1 MRPVICLIQR
11 LYVRLHGSKVR
22 VDRRTLLRVLHYSF
36 QNASSARCRAAL
48 KERLAADT
56 LRTSH
61 SYKCRSTSMI
71 NQSSSKRVRNR
82 LWIVDPWR
90 RSLSLSLSLSIFT
103 LVSIVSNDEILFF
116 FSGRCSKHGRRSIK
130 ESICFWYCCFGG
142 KYNYLFVVQR
152 IFLFARFSIFPLR
165 KNFSFHLYLS
175 SIFIGIAYPILL
187 HAIALALSLDYSWTR
202 LDCTENSNKMELEEF
217 GMKSSF
223 DKLSSCVHC
232 EIRTFSSFLFSLSPN
247 AEI

>member
-1 MRPVICLIQR
+1 MPIDVYDKPKFIETCEIDCGSLI
-11 LYVRLHGSKVR
+11 H
-22 VDRRTLLRVLHYSF
+22 D
-36 QNASSARCRAAL
+36 
-48 KERLAADT
+48 ED
-56 LRTSH
+56 
-61 SYKCRSTSMI
+61 
-71 NQSSSKRVRNR
+71 
-82 LWIVDPWR
+82 
-90 RSLSLSLSLSIFT
+90 LSLSLFQFSLLFQLFRMMKFYSF
-103 LVSIVSNDEILFF
+103 LVVLNMVEEASKKVYVSDIVVY
-116 FSGRCSKHGRRSIK
+116 
-130 ESICFWYCCFGG
+130 W

>member
-1 MRPVICLIQR
+1 MPIDVYDKPKFIETCEIDCGSLI
-11 LYVRLHGSKVR
+11 H
-22 VDRRTLLRVLHYSF
+22 D
-36 QNASSARCRAAL
+36 
-48 KERLAADT
+48 ED
-56 LRTSH
+56 
-61 SYKCRSTSMI
+61 
-71 NQSSSKRVRNR
+71 
-82 LWIVDPWR
+82 
-90 RSLSLSLSLSIFT
+90 LSLSLFQFSLSFQLFRMMKFYSF
-103 LVSIVSNDEILFF
+103 LVVLNMVEEASKKVYVSDIVVY
-116 FSGRCSKHGRRSIK
+116 
-130 ESICFWYCCFGG
+130 W

-165 KNFSFHLYLS
+165 KNFSSICTSPPFLS
-175 SIFIGIAYPILL
+175 GLHILL

>member
-71 NQSSSKRVRNR
+71 NQSSSKRAKST
-82 LWIVDPWR
+82 VDRW
-90 RSLSLSLSLSIFT
+90 SMTKISLSLSLSIFT

-116 FSGRCSKHGRRSIK
+116 FSCSKYGRRSIK
-130 ESICFWYCCFGG
+130 ESICFWYCC
-142 KYNYLFVVQR
+142 
-152 IFLFARFSIFPLR
+152 
-165 KNFSFHLYLS
+165 
-175 SIFIGIAYPILL
+175 LL
-187 HAIALALSLDYSWTR
+187 
-202 LDCTENSNKMELEEF
+202 K
-217 GMKSSF
+217 
-223 DKLSSCVHC
+223 V
-232 EIRTFSSFLFSLSPN
+232 
-247 AEI
+247 